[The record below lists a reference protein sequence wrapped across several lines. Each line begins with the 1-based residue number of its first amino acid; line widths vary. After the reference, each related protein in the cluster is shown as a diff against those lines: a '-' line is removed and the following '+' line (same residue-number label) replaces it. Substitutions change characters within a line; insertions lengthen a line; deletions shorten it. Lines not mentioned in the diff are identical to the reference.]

1 MSELSNNNLLN
12 ILQERLQ
19 EHSRMEN
26 VINDLQSKI
35 NEMQEKLTESES
47 LKSHFISN
55 ITNEIINPFASILGL
70 SQNIMALKDDEIEKA
85 KSIADLIYM
94 EAFQLDFDLKN
105 IFMAAKIEAG
115 EIDPEVVNVDV
126 DKLVSSAIDQFKYEI
141 RRKKIEFVYDFKI
154 NKELNKIYYFKTDPE
169 KLKLIVAN
177 LISNAIKFSDDS
189 SMVFVTSWLENDL
202 LNVSVKD
209 SGKGIDKD
217 KIQEIFDRFK
227 QLDSTIHSL
236 NRGYGLG
243 LSVTRAL
250 IEILNGQIVI
260 AKSDSGGSIFTI
272 SIPQS
277 DLDAKD
283 ISEDENEVF
292 FGEEEII

>member
-1 MSELSNNNLLN
+1 
-12 ILQERLQ
+12 
-19 EHSRMEN
+19 MEN

>member
-1 MSELSNNNLLN
+1 MSEMSNKNLLD

-19 EHSRMEN
+19 EHSNMEN
-26 VINDLQSKI
+26 VINDLHSRI
-35 NEMQEKLTESES
+35 TDIQEKLTESES

-70 SQNIMALKDDEIEKA
+70 SQNILALKDDEIEKA

-115 EIDPEVVNVDV
+115 EIDPEVVKVDV
-126 DKLVSSAIDQFKYEI
+126 NKLIPSAIDQFKYEI
-141 RRKKIEFVYDFKI
+141 KRKKIEFIYDFEIK
-154 NKELNKIYYFKTDPE
+154 KELNKIYYFKTDPE
-169 KLKLIVAN
+169 KLKLIIAN
-177 LISNAIKFSDDS
+177 LISNAIKFSEDGS
-189 SMVFVTSWLENDL
+189 KVFVTSCLENDL
-202 LNVSVKD
+202 LSISVSD
-209 SGKGIDKD
+209 SGIGIDKE

-243 LSVTRAL
+243 LSVTRGL
-250 IEILNGQIVI
+250 IEVLNGQIEI
-260 AKSDSGGSIFTI
+260 TESDKGGSNFTI

-277 DLDAKD
+277 DLDADD
-283 ISEDENEVF
+283 ISEDENELF
-292 FGEEEII
+292 FDKEEIV